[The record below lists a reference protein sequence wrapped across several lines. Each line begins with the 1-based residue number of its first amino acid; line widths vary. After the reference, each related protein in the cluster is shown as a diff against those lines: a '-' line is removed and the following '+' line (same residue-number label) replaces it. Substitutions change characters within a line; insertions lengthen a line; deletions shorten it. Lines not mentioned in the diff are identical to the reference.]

1 MIRSKLS
8 DTELIE
14 LYVDASPSVGGAAEA
29 RLRRSWVPVWAVIG
43 QIPVAGN
50 NVESL
55 AEAYDIPAEEAEAA
69 LAYYRRHRD
78 VIDARL
84 DANRTD

>member
-1 MIRSKLS
+1 MASNILT
-8 DTELIE
+8 DEELIE
-14 LYVDASPSVGGAAEA
+14 RHIDASPGIGGPAEA

-50 NVESL
+50 N
-55 AEAYDIPAEEAEAA
+55 AEALGDAYEIPVEEAEAA
-69 LAYYRRHRD
+69 LAYYRRHHA

-84 DANRTD
+84 DANRVA